1 MIIGRLKEW
10 PLHKNTDSYPSSA
23 ERLNCFKEGNELIS
37 GIVGKQKVVRKKER
51 MTQGRFENK
60 ANFNFKWKL

>member
-37 GIVGKQKVVRKKER
+37 GIVGKLKVVKKKRKNDA
-51 MTQGRFENK
+51 GSF
-60 ANFNFKWKL
+60 